1 VREKSPTFGRTQV
14 IVAGGGQDVLVRIP
28 AGVAHGYRPLTNP
41 CALLYFVTKSFDPEN
56 PDELRIPWDHPA
68 VKDLWEVPNG

>member
-1 VREKSPTFGRTQV
+1 
-14 IVAGGGQDVLVRIP
+14 VLVRIP

-41 CALLYFVTKSFDPEN
+41 CALLYFVTKSFDPER

-68 VKDLWEVPNG
+68 VKELWDVPNG